1 METVNRYQHTSLQIL
16 VTVQFFIL
24 SMLPWQ
30 HVYIFS
36 TKLYVKVFPN
46 RFQEKSQYLNEAYIT
61 VKLMVK
67 TLGKS

>member
-1 METVNRYQHTSLQIL
+1 
-16 VTVQFFIL
+16 
-24 SMLPWQ
+24 MLPWQ

-61 VKLMVK
+61 VKFMVK